1 MENWDDF
8 ETPFGVETTRIN
20 APIRAVSI
28 VSTCQIC
35 GKEFA
40 YHHNKLI
47 CGECSSRLK
56 AILYPKS
63 ANIDELI

>member
-1 MENWDDF
+1 MDDWDDF
-8 ETPFGVETTRIN
+8 EVPFGIEPIRID
-20 APIRAVSI
+20 APIRAVSV

-40 YHHNKLI
+40 YHNNKLI
-47 CGECSSRLK
+47 CEECASRLK

-63 ANIDELI
+63 VNIDELI

>member
-1 MENWDDF
+1 MEDWDDF
-8 ETPFGVETTRIN
+8 EVPFGIE
-20 APIRAVSI
+20 PIRAVSV

-40 YHHNKLI
+40 YHNSKLI
-47 CGECSSRLK
+47 CEECASRLK

-63 ANIDELI
+63 VNIDELI

>member
-8 ETPFGVETTRIN
+8 ELPFGFEATRIN
-20 APIRAVSI
+20 TPTRTVSI

-40 YHHNKLI
+40 YHNNKLI
-47 CGECSSRLK
+47 CGECASRLK

>member
-8 ETPFGVETTRIN
+8 EVPFGVEPIRID
-20 APIRAVSI
+20 APIRTVSVVSI
-28 VSTCQIC
+28 CPIC
-35 GKEFA
+35 GNESVYHKDRMICKECA
-40 YHHNKLI
+40 
-47 CGECSSRLK
+47 SRLK